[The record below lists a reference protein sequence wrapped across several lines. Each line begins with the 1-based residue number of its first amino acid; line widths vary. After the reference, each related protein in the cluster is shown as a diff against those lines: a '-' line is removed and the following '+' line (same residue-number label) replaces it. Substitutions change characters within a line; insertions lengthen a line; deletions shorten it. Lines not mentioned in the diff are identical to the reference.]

1 MMNKIKRVMAIVMM
15 GCMLLTFTTVS
26 SNTGI
31 MPCGE
36 SVITNSRELV

>member
-1 MMNKIKRVMAIVMM
+1 MNKMKRLMAIVMM

-31 MPCGE
+31 MPCSDIE
-36 SVITNSRELV
+36 ENSRELR

>member
-1 MMNKIKRVMAIVMM
+1 MNKMKRLMAIVMM

-36 SVITNSRELV
+36 GIATIQGESK

>member
-1 MMNKIKRVMAIVMM
+1 MNKMKRLMAIVMM

-36 SVITNSRELV
+36 DLVIGKVESK